1 LHHGGL
7 DPDNPHIAAGHIRC
21 AAHELP
27 LGDEEVELFGPY
39 AAPILELL
47 EEQGAVRHI
56 RGRWYWAC
64 SEYPAAEVS
73 LRNIAGPVYTIQEET
88 TGRVIG
94 TMDEVGALLQLHD
107 HAVYLH
113 GGETYFVNRLDLEA
127 GIAYVERRDLDYY
140 TQAVTSSQLRI
151 DEVEERRRWR
161 AAEVGY
167 GDVTVVTTIPMFKK
181 IRFHSRE
188 SLGFEKLELPP
199 QQLETVAMWFCPPA
213 ELVEEMN
220 RRALGVGEALT
231 GMANLLVE
239 VAPLFVMC
247 DPQDIGADVNAS
259 CLGRDALFLYD
270 RYPGG
275 MGYTRRCLERIE
287 EIMSAARDVI
297 RDCGCEDGCPS
308 CVGAPV
314 PAFAMSE
321 PDSSVRGRIPDKA
334 AARFL
339 LDGLLGS

>member
-1 LHHGGL
+1 
-7 DPDNPHIAAGHIRC
+7 
-21 AAHELP
+21 
-27 LGDEEVELFGPY
+27 
-39 AAPILELL
+39 
-47 EEQGAVRHI
+47 
-56 RGRWYWAC
+56 
-64 SEYPAAEVS
+64 
-73 LRNIAGPVYTIQEET
+73 
-88 TGRVIG
+88 
-94 TMDEVGALLQLHD
+94 
-107 HAVYLH
+107 
-113 GGETYFVNRLDLEA
+113 
-127 GIAYVERRDLDYY
+127 
-140 TQAVTSSQLRI
+140 
-151 DEVEERRRWR
+151 
-161 AAEVGY
+161 
-167 GDVTVVTTIPMFKK
+167 
-181 IRFHSRE
+181 
-188 SLGFEKLELPP
+188 
-199 QQLETVAMWFCPPA
+199 MWFCPPA